1 MALIEFDF
9 DNKIDEAQDTLGLV
23 PKETKDDKIDFLKQF
38 KEYWE
43 FEKAFKYNSTFDTT
57 FNKVISQTG
66 LDQDQASEI
75 LEDLIGVIVGNAAEK
90 IGLKWEM
97 INDEN
102 YLFGFYKAD
111 GPSNLPVILVPH
123 KFKFSQVKDKLLDW
137 LIAQK
142 KNQHKKPKMQIV
154 ESMSK
159 RVSDKFRERSGD
171 AVSNLFPLDEEVVIK
186 TVDKFFTSTWPS
198 SQVYYNPR
206 TPEWLTIG
214 SFTGYNANHMWG
226 KISRNTY
233 FMKLFS
239 HIEDL
244 QDSMDFDRDYS
255 IVICLRMTFEDTSVK
270 LDMMRFMYDS
280 QATIVSLTPLQAK
293 SFIGGDGVTT
303 TGNSVESLLS
313 VLSFCSDNPE
323 LIEEA
328 FNPKEYFTVSNSNN
342 SSISDCEKE
351 ETDAINRLIKF
362 FDSNR
367 QEIVDEYSKD
377 ILLG

>member
-1 MALIEFDF
+1 MALIAFDF

-171 AVSNLFPLDEEVVIK
+171 AVSNIFPLDEEVVIK

-206 TPEWLTIG
+206 TPEWLTIE
-214 SFTGYNANHMWG
+214 SFTGYNTNNMWG

-270 LDMMRFMYDS
+270 LDMMRFMYDD
-280 QATIVSLTPLQAK
+280 QATIVLLTPLQAK
-293 SFIGGDGVTT
+293 AFIGGDGVTT

-367 QEIVDEYSKD
+367 QKIVDEYSKD